1 MTQGMVKAT
10 NIQVQDGAEIE
21 KSVVMHVGMVEEI
34 FDAMERRK
42 EQSLAVIEELEVIK
56 KTS

>member
-1 MTQGMVKAT
+1 
-10 NIQVQDGAEIE
+10 
-21 KSVVMHVGMVEEI
+21 MVEEI